1 VNLSEDSFSVG
12 GRHVDPDRAV
22 AHARTLVRDGA
33 DAIDLGAAASN
44 PDAAPVSADEEIRRL
59 TPVVDALERDHVPI
73 SIDSFQPAVQTW
85 ALSRRVALLN
95 DTRGFPEESLY
106 PRLSAGRSRLVVMHA
121 VQQKGKADRTD
132 GNATVIYDRVV
143 SFFQRRLAALEAGG
157 VARARCI
164 LDPGMGF
171 FLGAGI
177 APSIAVLRKLG
188 ELRAAFELPVLVSVS
203 RKSFLGALTGRTAD
217 ERGAA
222 TLAAELYAVRQ
233 GADWIRT
240 HDVRALRDALVVAE
254 ALEGGR

>member
-1 VNLSEDSFSVG
+1 MNLTEDSFSAG
-12 GRHVDPDRAV
+12 GRHLDPEHAV

-59 TPVVDALERDHVPI
+59 GPVVDALERDGVPV
-73 SIDSFQPAVQTW
+73 SIDSFQPAVQAW
-85 ALSRRVALLN
+85 ALSRRVAFLN

-106 PRLSAGRSRLVVMHA
+106 PRLAAGRSRLVVMHA
-121 VQQKGKADRTD
+121 VQQKGRADRAD
-132 GNATVIYDRVV
+132 GDATIIFDRVLA
-143 SFFQRRLAALEAGG
+143 FFRRRLADLEAGG
-157 VARARCI
+157 VPRARCI

-177 APSIAVLRKLG
+177 APSLAVLRKLG

-233 GADWIRT
+233 GVDWIRT